1 MADRVR
7 EEEPPKYSDY
17 QIVVFYLL
25 GFSVFSLLLSSIV
38 TAVIEGICAYL
49 LWTGN
54 KYARTIILLRAYATL
69 VFVWASYLMAPEII
83 GGREVVGATLLFCSP
98 ILLLLHGEYNN
109 LRKRRLAVLLSVMGL
124 LLVLINGSGVE
135 HVSESAPYGDN
146 SYQQSR

>member
-1 MADRVR
+1 MTETVR

-25 GFSVFSLLLSSIV
+25 GFSIFSLLLSSIL
-38 TAVIEGICAYL
+38 TAVVEGICAYL

-69 VFVWASYLMAPEII
+69 VFVWASYFMAPEIV
-83 GGREVVGATLLFCSP
+83 GSRELVGTTLLFCSP

-109 LRKRRLAVLLSVMGL
+109 LRKRRIAVLLSVIGL
-124 LLVLINGSGVE
+124 LIVLINGSGIE
-135 HVSESAPYGDN
+135 HVSESAP
-146 SYQQSR
+146 

>member
-54 KYARTIILLRAYATL
+54 KYARTIILLRAYSTL
-69 VFVWASYLMAPEII
+69 IFVWFAYFLAPEIV
-83 GGREVVGATLLFCSP
+83 GSREIVGATFLFHAQ
-98 ILLLLHGEYNN
+98 IHYNAHGEYHN
-109 LRKRRLAVLLSVMGL
+109 LRQRRIAALLSVMGL
-124 LLVLINGSGVE
+124 LLVLINGAGVE
-135 HVSESAPYGDN
+135 HVSESAPYGDK

>member
-83 GGREVVGATLLFCSP
+83 GGREVVG
-98 ILLLLHGEYNN
+98 
-109 LRKRRLAVLLSVMGL
+109 LS
-124 LLVLINGSGVE
+124 LI
-135 HVSESAPYGDN
+135 HI
-146 SYQQSR
+146 